1 MKRILILDDDL
12 ELCELL
18 VDFLTREGFVAQAVH
33 RPEEAFAEVFERS
46 FDLFVI
52 DVMLPVMNGFDV
64 LKHVRSRSRVPIIM
78 LTARGGESDRIR
90 GLELGA
96 DDYLPKPFN
105 PRELLARIKAI
116 FRRSE
121 PSLPV
126 SDAGELLQD
135 GDLKLHLTA
144 RKAFRGNEELHLTA
158 VEFNLLEHLVRSTGQ
173 VLKRRD
179 LALLILGR
187 PLEYDDRSL
196 DVHVCNLRK
205 KIGDPSQG
213 GRIQT
218 IRGVGYVFSPS
229 VSSSPNTPSAS

>member
-1 MKRILILDDDL
+1 MMSEERKRRILILDDDI

-18 VDFLTREGFVAQAVH
+18 IEFLTNAGFSAQAVH
-33 RPEEAFAEVFERS
+33 RPEDAFSEVFERS
-46 FDLFVI
+46 FDLFVV
-52 DVMLPVMNGFDV
+52 DVMLPVMDGFEV
-64 LKHVRSRSRVPIIM
+64 LKHVRTRSRVPIIM
-78 LTARGGESDRIR
+78 LTARGGESDRIH

-121 PSLPV
+121 TPAPSPDTNEALR
-126 SDAGELLQD
+126 D
-135 GDLKLHLTA
+135 GDLSLHLVS
-144 RKAFRGNEELHLTA
+144 RKAFRGCEELHLTA
-158 VEFNLLEHLVRSTGQ
+158 VEFNLLEHLIRASGQ

-218 IRGVGYVFSPS
+218 IRGVGYVFSPAP
-229 VSSSPNTPSAS
+229 V